1 MQTQLTYVLVSC
13 TTAPGSHP
21 LNSTGYALNS
31 THIFLDWSPPLEA
44 NGIIRE
50 YRINVTEGETNTLQR
65 LTTDN
70 GTTEIVVGPLH
81 PFYTYHCTILAFT
94 VEGGP
99 NTTVISIRTQQD
111 GMNMIYLLALITEPR
126 VNFHGFH

>member
-1 MQTQLTYVLVSC
+1 MILCSP
-13 TTAPGSHP
+13 APSSHP

-31 THIFLDWSPPLEA
+31 THIFLDWSPPSLQDV

-50 YRINVTEGETNTLQR
+50 YRINVTEGETNALQQ
-65 LTTDN
+65 LTTDPL
-70 GTTEIVVGPLH
+70 TTEILVGPLH

-99 NTTVISIRTQQD
+99 NTTVISIRTHEA
-111 GMNMIYLLALITEPR
+111 GT
-126 VNFHGFH
+126 